1 MGNTTPF
8 VAFDLD
14 DVLANLRDPMM
25 TMLRQ
30 RTGKNIHW
38 NQWQSYELGPLYG
51 TSSEKIMEWVLED
64 QVLENATL
72 EPHARQAVEAAR
84 ENGFRVAVVTARA
97 WHPRGE
103 GLTRDWLEQHGL
115 NVDELHLVPLFGD
128 KAVILNDLG
137 VVEHFIDD
145 HLAHLYPASEL
156 PGVRQVLLVDR
167 PWNRSD
173 ASLHR
178 LRCLGEFK
186 DLLEYSD

>member
-1 MGNTTPF
+1 MVNTTPF
-8 VAFDLD
+8 VVFDLD

-38 NQWQSYELGPLYG
+38 SQWQSYELGPRYG
-51 TSSEKIMEWVLED
+51 TSSDNIMEWVLED
-64 QVLENATL
+64 EVLEAATL
-72 EPHARQAVEAAR
+72 EPYARPVFEAAR
-84 ENGFRVAVVTARA
+84 QNGYRIAVVTARA

-103 GLTRDWLEQHGL
+103 ELTREWLEQHEL
-115 NVDELHLVPLFGD
+115 NVDELHLVPMLGN
-128 KAVILNDLG
+128 KAAVLSDLG

-156 PGVRQVLLVDR
+156 PSVRQVLLVDR

-173 ASLHR
+173 ASLRR
-178 LRCLGEFK
+178 LQCLGELK
-186 DLLEYSD
+186 TLLECAG